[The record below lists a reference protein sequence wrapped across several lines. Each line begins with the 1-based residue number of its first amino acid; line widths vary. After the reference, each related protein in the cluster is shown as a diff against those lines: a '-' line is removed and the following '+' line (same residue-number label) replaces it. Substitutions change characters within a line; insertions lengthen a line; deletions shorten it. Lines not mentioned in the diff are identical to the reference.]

1 MDALNTLARPLLI
14 LGLLAASA
22 SAWSD
27 GRGGG
32 GGSGSSM
39 RPMGSGPSGLPT
51 RPVSPMERPNL
62 PAPRDVREPSR
73 DTTREAPARETG
85 ATATPSAREAPA
97 QDGSAKESSNTSN
110 GNGGNTNPNAA
121 RRDADARDGAARA
134 QTTTGEPDARPSRTE
149 RSERLLS
156 RYPALLERDPAGA
169 LVRRNEVTLWLPE
182 RTTPPEGLFAQGFA
196 LLRDTEVLGRRLLVL
211 RAPTGLSLQAAVE
224 LTQRLAPGAEVDFN
238 HLLLDSGQSTSTG
251 HAPPAPPTPTHRPS
265 EPPALPVHVGLV
277 DEALQP
283 APDLQ
288 GLRIEAQR
296 CTPSIQQPPQGHGT
310 AVARV
315 LARSLRLAGRQPVLH
330 AADLGCGPGAVD
342 AMAGALQGM
351 ALAQVPVVNVSAV
364 GPHNRVMAAVVA
376 AFLARGHLLVAA
388 VGNDGPAAPP
398 LYPAAYPG
406 VVAVTGVDR
415 QGRVL
420 VEAGRGE
427 HVAFAAAGIVDLD
440 DADGTPRTWRGTSFA
455 APVVAAALAQ
465 RLLVPNARAAAAAVA
480 DLARTAQDLG
490 EPGRDR
496 VYGFGL
502 VAPGSPRLAS
512 AATTR

>member
-1 MDALNTLARPLLI
+1 MDALTLLARPLLV
-14 LGLLAASA
+14 LSLLAMSA

-27 GRGGG
+27 GRG
-32 GGSGSSM
+32 SGSTPM
-39 RPMGSGPSGLPT
+39 RPMGGGPSGLPT
-51 RPVSPMERPNL
+51 RSTGSMDRPSL
-62 PAPRDVREPSR
+62 PAPRDMRDISR
-73 DTTREAPARETG
+73 DATRG
-85 ATATPSAREAPA
+85 TAA
-97 QDGSAKESSNTSN
+97 QDGNARDNS
-110 GNGGNTNPNAA
+110 GNGSPSAA
-121 RRDADARDGAARA
+121 RRDPDARDRTARA
-134 QTTTGEPDARPSRTE
+134 QTATGELDARPSRFE
-149 RSERLLS
+149 RAERLLT
-156 RYPALLERDPAGA
+156 RFPALLERDPGGA
-169 LVRRNEVTLWLPE
+169 PVRRSEVTLWLPE
-182 RTTPPEGLFAQGFA
+182 RDSLPDGLIAQGFV

-211 RAPTGLSLQAAVE
+211 RAPANLSLAAAVA
-224 LTQRLAPGAEVDFN
+224 LVQQLAPGADVDFN
-238 HLLLDSGQSTSTG
+238 HLLLDSGQASANPGAAATE
-251 HAPPAPPTPTHRPS
+251 RRS
-265 EPPALPVHVGLV
+265 EPGGMANAQPVHVGLV

-288 GLRIEAQR
+288 GL
-296 CTPSIQQPPQGHGT
+296 SIDMQHCPQGTAPAPQGHGT

-315 LARSLRLAGRQPVLH
+315 LARSLRLAGWQPVLH

-351 ALAQVPVVNVSAV
+351 AQARVPVVNVSAV

-388 VGNDGPAAPP
+388 VGNDGPAAPA

-427 HVAFAAAGIVDLD
+427 HVAFAAAGIVELD
-440 DADGTPRTWRGTSFA
+440 ALDGTPRTWRGTSFA

-465 RLLVPNARAAAAAVA
+465 RLSAPDPRAAAAAVS
-480 DLARTAQDLG
+480 DLARSAQDLG

-496 VYGFGL
+496 IYGFGL
-502 VAPGSPRLAS
+502 IEPGSARLAS
-512 AATTR
+512 AAAAH